1 MYRRPHRRNQC
12 LSSRGPVYQ
21 PLAPCHLPTVTVPST
36 VTDTYDLPAPLNS
49 SPALSQLEP
58 RLDLLLFF
66 SLLLLLLLLAVVVVV
81 VVVSSLGVVE
91 TVRGGASVGL
101 AATRVTAS

>member
-1 MYRRPHRRNQC
+1 MLVLPGTS
-12 LSSRGPVYQ
+12 LPVYQ

-66 SLLLLLLLLAVVVVV
+66 SLLLPLLLLAVVV

>member
-1 MYRRPHRRNQC
+1 MLVLPGTS
-12 LSSRGPVYQ
+12 LPVYQ

-58 RLDLLLFF
+58 RLDLLLFS

>member
-1 MYRRPHRRNQC
+1 M
-12 LSSRGPVYQ
+12 
-21 PLAPCHLPTVTVPST
+21 TVPST

-66 SLLLLLLLLAVVVVV
+66 SLLLPLLLLAVVVV

>member
-66 SLLLLLLLLAVVVVV
+66 SLLPLLLLAVVVVVV

>member
-1 MYRRPHRRNQC
+1 MLVLPGTS
-12 LSSRGPVYQ
+12 LPVYQ
-21 PLAPCHLPTVTVPST
+21 PLAPCHLPT

-66 SLLLLLLLLAVVVVV
+66 SLLLPLLLLAVVVVV

>member
-1 MYRRPHRRNQC
+1 M
-12 LSSRGPVYQ
+12 
-21 PLAPCHLPTVTVPST
+21 TVPST

-66 SLLLLLLLLAVVVVV
+66 SLLLPLLLLAVVVVF
-81 VVVSSLGVVE
+81 VVSSLGVVE